1 MLILEL
7 ALVAMLSTKATA
19 PQGQPAKPD
28 AAATANSSLARPFP
42 VVLDET
48 QLPRVIKRE
57 IESIAGPGSVD
68 ISVDHETLFS
78 ARIAVPSFRADI
90 YNPIYDRALELYRL
104 YPDLSFDF
112 YLRLKPRAAAQ
123 TKR

>member
-1 MLILEL
+1 MILEL
-7 ALVAMLSTKATA
+7 ALAALLSTKVTA
-19 PQGQPAKPD
+19 PPTPSVKADTPA
-28 AAATANSSLARPFP
+28 ARSFP
-42 VVLDET
+42 VVLDES

-57 IESIAGPGSVD
+57 IESISGPGSVD

-78 ARIAVPSFRADI
+78 VRIAVPSFRSDI

-112 YLRLKPRAAAQ
+112 YLRLKAGQ
-123 TKR
+123 TSKR

>member
-7 ALVAMLSTKATA
+7 ALAALLTTKVTA
-19 PQGQPAKPD
+19 PPTPPVKADAPAV
-28 AAATANSSLARPFP
+28 TRPFP
-42 VVLDET
+42 VVLDEA

-57 IESIAGPGSVD
+57 LESISGPGSVD
-68 ISVDHETLFS
+68 ISVDHETLYS
-78 ARIAVPSFRADI
+78 VRIAVPSFRSDI

-112 YLRLKPRAAAQ
+112 YLRLKSQ
-123 TKR
+123 TSKR

>member
-7 ALVAMLSTKATA
+7 ALAALLSTKVTA
-19 PQGQPAKPD
+19 PQTPPVKAEAPV
-28 AAATANSSLARPFP
+28 ARPFP
-42 VVLDET
+42 VVLDEA
-48 QLPRVIKRE
+48 QLPKVIKRE
-57 IESIAGPGSVD
+57 IESISGPGSVD

-78 ARIAVPSFRADI
+78 VRIAVPSFRSDI

-112 YLRLKPRAAAQ
+112 YLRLKPASPR
-123 TKR
+123 R

>member
-7 ALVAMLSTKATA
+7 ALAALLSTKVTA
-19 PQGQPAKPD
+19 PPATPVKADTP
-28 AAATANSSLARPFP
+28 ALRAFP
-42 VVLDET
+42 VVLDES

-57 IESIAGPGSVD
+57 IESISGPGSVD

-78 ARIAVPSFRADI
+78 VRIAVPSFRSDI

-112 YLRLKPRAAAQ
+112 YLRLKPGQ
-123 TKR
+123 TSKR